1 MGAKGPQAPT
11 LSYYKYTQ
19 LYYIINQRKNPV
31 YFLFKKEIQKCTV
44 VEHIITIVIVDCEV

>member
-44 VEHIITIVIVDCEV
+44 VEHIITIVIVYCEV